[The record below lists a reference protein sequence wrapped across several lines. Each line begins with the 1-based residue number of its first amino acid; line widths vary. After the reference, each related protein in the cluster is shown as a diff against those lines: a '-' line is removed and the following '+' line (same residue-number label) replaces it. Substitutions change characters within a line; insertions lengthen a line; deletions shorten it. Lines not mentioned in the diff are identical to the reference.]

1 MNFSDLER
9 RHMQRA
15 LQLAER
21 GQGHVEPNPMVG
33 CVIVCQDHIVSEG
46 WHRRYGGPHA
56 EVDALLAASS
66 SVNNGTMFVTLEPC
80 CHDAKT
86 PPCTTAIKKAGIR
99 KVVIA
104 EQDPYSEVCGRG
116 IAELQSAGLEVEIG
130 LLAAEAHLVNAPYH
144 KLLAKQ
150 QPWVIAKWAMTMDGN
165 IATHTGSSRW
175 ISGEESRTR
184 VHKLRGRVDAVL
196 VGRKTA
202 AQDDPLLTARPPG
215 PRQPLRIVM
224 DSQASLSDQSQLVRT
239 AKQHPVMVVTVPEAE
254 QQRVE
259 HLESMGCEIF
269 CCSSESPVQRMNELL
284 DELGKRRITNVLAEG
299 GGELLG
305 SLFDLVAID
314 EVHVFIAPKLVGGQ
328 NARGAILGDGT
339 SEMIDARGI
348 EALDIQFC
356 DQDIYISGRIRR

>member
-104 EQDPYSEVCGRG
+104 EQDPYSEVCGQG

-239 AKQHPVMVVTVPEAE
+239 AKQHPVMVVTAPEAE

-305 SLFDLVAID
+305 SLFDLAAID

-328 NARGAILGDGT
+328 NARGAILGDGA

>member
-9 RHMQRA
+9 CHMQRA
-15 LQLAER
+15 LELAER
-21 GQGHVEPNPMVG
+21 GQGYVEPNPMVG
-33 CVIVCQDHIVSEG
+33 CVIVCQDHVVSEG
-46 WHRRYGGPHA
+46 WHRRYGGHHA
-56 EVDALLAASS
+56 EVDALLAASG

-104 EQDPYSEVCGRG
+104 EQDPYAKVRGQG

-130 LLAAEAHLVNAPYH
+130 LLETEAHLVNAPYH

-150 QPWVIAKWAMTMDGN
+150 QPWVIAKWAMTMDGS

-184 VHKLRGRVDAVL
+184 VHKLRGRVDAIL

-202 AQDDPLLTARPPG
+202 AQDDPSLTARPSG
-215 PRQPLRIVM
+215 PRQALRIVM

-239 AKQHPVMVVTVPEAE
+239 AKQHPLMVVTVPEAQ
-254 QQRVE
+254 QQRVA

-269 CCSSESPVQRMNELL
+269 CCSSESPVQRMDELL
-284 DELGKRRITNVLAEG
+284 DELGKRHITNVLAEG

-305 SLFDLVAID
+305 SLFDLGAID
-314 EVHVFIAPKLVGGQ
+314 EVHVFIAPKLVGGK
-328 NARGAILGDGT
+328 NTHSAILGNGT
-339 SEMIDARGI
+339 SQMSDARGI
-348 EALDIQFC
+348 EALDVQFC
-356 DQDIYISGRIRR
+356 DQDIYVSGRIGR